1 MNRQPARR
9 HGGIR
14 LHRSMIRTL
23 PARTRRYEAGA
34 PADRWLDWA
43 FPEVIARFV
52 IEAARIGDPTTGNF
66 CISMAAVFG
75 A

>member
-14 LHRSMIRTL
+14 SHRSMIRTL
-23 PARTRRYEAGA
+23 PARTRRYEAEA

-43 FPEVIARFV
+43 FHGVPARFV
-52 IEAARIGDPTTGNF
+52 IEAARIGDPPTGNF
-66 CISMAAVFG
+66 CISMAAVLG
-75 A
+75 D